1 MAAYGSRN
9 TSRRA
14 EGNFKKKNIPFYL
27 RSKKPFGKST
37 LLTGTEAEQ
46 RAIWE
51 KEKDVP
57 DEREV
62 WAAHW
67 AGVDI
72 SPKKKKTRKLLAKA
86 AKARAKR
93 K

>member
-27 RSKKPFGKST
+27 KSKKPFGKST

-46 RAIWE
+46 RAAWE
-51 KEKDVP
+51 KE
-57 DEREV
+57 REV
-62 WAAHW
+62 DDESEVSAARS
-67 AGVDI
+67 AG
-72 SPKKKKTRKLLAKA
+72 KKTRKLLAKA